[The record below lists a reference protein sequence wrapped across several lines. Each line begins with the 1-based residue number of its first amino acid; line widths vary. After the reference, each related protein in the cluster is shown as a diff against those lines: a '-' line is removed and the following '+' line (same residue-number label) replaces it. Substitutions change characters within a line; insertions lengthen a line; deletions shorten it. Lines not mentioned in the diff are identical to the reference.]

1 MEGQKSVESFDDI
14 GFQHQSRSLHSDNR
28 TALLISVILC
38 FFGILSL
45 MLNIARLVRRREEP
59 TEDGNAHVHS
69 LGGMHMGTNPAAI
82 SIREAIA
89 NNLSKLQRRALL
101 EHFFSNDINV
111 SEENERE
118 SENDIETK
126 AKSNDHNAKN
136 ETTSKN
142 TIELVEEG
150 RDCDSGTCNSN
161 SRDVDLEAFESLPV
175 YCGTPTRQRLHK
187 KKISDEECQS
197 TPQTCITEESPCSLN
212 SRPAIETD
220 KDRHTDVDED
230 AYADADAD
238 ADADSYADTP
248 GFKLSTPGPL
258 IPEYQ
263 IMGPIISFPIE
274 LDDVSV
280 STNHPH
286 PHPLPHPRA
295 RSESES
301 NEDIEHGGTD
311 NIYANKYQREDLNCE
326 DSTSEL
332 DVCSICLDTYGKK
345 ETAIYILH
353 FCCYSYSYACRIVA

>member
-1 MEGQKSVESFDDI
+1 MEGQKLVESFDDI

-28 TALLISVILC
+28 TALLISAFLC

-45 MLNIARLVRRREEP
+45 MLNIARLVRRRDEP
-59 TEDGNAHVHS
+59 TEDGNAHVHG
-69 LGGMHMGTNPAAI
+69 LGGVHMGTNPAAI

-89 NNLSKLQRRALL
+89 NNLSRLQRRALL
-101 EHFFSNDINV
+101 ENFFSNDINV
-111 SEENERE
+111 SEENENENE
-118 SENDIETK
+118 SENDIENKTET
-126 AKSNDHNAKN
+126 NDHNAKN
-136 ETTSKN
+136 DTTSKN

-161 SRDVDLEAFESLPV
+161 SRDMDLEAFESLPV

-187 KKISDEECQS
+187 MKISDEECQS

-220 KDRHTDVDED
+220 KDTD
-230 AYADADAD
+230 ADADAD
-238 ADADSYADTP
+238 ADASADADADVDADTP
-248 GFKLSTPGPL
+248 GFKLSTPEPL

-263 IMGPIISFPIE
+263 IMGPIISFPIA

-286 PHPLPHPRA
+286 PRA
-295 RSESES
+295 RSDSES
-301 NEDIEHGGTD
+301 NIDNADIEHRGTV
-311 NIYANKYQREDLNCE
+311 NIHANNDQREDLNCE
-326 DSTSEL
+326 DSISEL

-345 ETAIYILH
+345 ETAINILH
-353 FCCYSYSYACRIVA
+353 LYCYLYSYACRIVA